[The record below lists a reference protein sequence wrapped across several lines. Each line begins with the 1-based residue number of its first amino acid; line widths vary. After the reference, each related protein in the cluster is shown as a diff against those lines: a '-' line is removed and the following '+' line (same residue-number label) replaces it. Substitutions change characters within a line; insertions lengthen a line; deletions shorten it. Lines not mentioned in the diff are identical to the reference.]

1 MFKRCLSDRALLFG
15 LCIICACAMG
25 YADSG
30 GAQYEY
36 IFPMSGQ
43 AIIDA
48 GYDLPLPF
56 GINVD
61 VFWQRQDVEVKEL
74 DLGFSAHALQ
84 DFDFMELERVTSN
97 AYFLDTRV
105 DLWVLPFVNVYY
117 LLGFGKTEND
127 VKVTAPFAFETS
139 ADFSGWT
146 YGPGITFAFGVPPYW
161 LHADWSWSWS
171 DLENLEDPTFTNVF
185 TTRLGRELTLGT
197 RKAFR
202 FWVGAMH
209 QDISDET
216 RGSLLLSDV
225 ITEELMMEFANYWQT
240 EWYNNL
246 TPRDQ
251 LTVDQ
256 LIQVIATSDLTN
268 TSLHYAVVQELA
280 TPWNMLIGAQFTLNK
295 QWQIQGEFGFLG
307 SRKSA
312 VVNLNYRL
320 PI

>member
-1 MFKRCLSDRALLFG
+1 MFNPCSSNRVLLCGLSIVFVCTVG
-15 LCIICACAMG
+15 F
-25 YADSG
+25 ADSS
-30 GAQYEY
+30 GAEYRY

-43 AIIDA
+43 AVIEA
-48 GYDLPLPF
+48 GHDLPLPF

-61 VFWQRQDVEVKEL
+61 IFWQRQDVEVKEL
-74 DLGFSAHALQ
+74 DLGFSAHTLQ
-84 DFDFMELERVTSN
+84 DFDFIEIEQVTST

-139 ADFSGWT
+139 ANFTGWT

-171 DLENLEDPTFTNVF
+171 DLENLKDPTFTNVF
-185 TTRLGRELTLGT
+185 TARLGRELSLGT
-197 RKAFR
+197 SKTIRL
-202 FWVGAMH
+202 WVGAMH
-209 QDISDET
+209 QEISDET
-216 RGSLLLSDV
+216 RGSILLSEV
-225 ITEELMMEFANYWQT
+225 ITDEIMVEFANYWET
-240 EWYNNL
+240 EWYNSL

-268 TSLHYAVVQELA
+268 TSLHYAVMQELA
-280 TPWNMLIGAQFTLNK
+280 TPWNMLVGAQLTVSK
-295 QWQIQGEFGFLG
+295 RWQIQGEFGFLG